1 MKTTLVCLLVFIG
14 SQAFMAASDWHTFEN
29 DNISIE
35 FPKKPTLSKQSV
47 PTAMGNIEIDIASY
61 ETFGENSIA
70 YVLMS
75 KIYPDSLIASIKK
88 EDLSVFYRNHLESSA
103 KKING
108 RLISEKKVTLN
119 GYPGREARID
129 SEDGTIVFYLHM
141 YLVRNTLHLI
151 QTVMDKGKEDDKT
164 SLRFHRSF
172 KLKK

>member
-1 MKTTLVCLLVFIG
+1 MKTTLLCLLVFIG
-14 SQAFMAASDWHTFEN
+14 SQAFRAASDWHTFEN

-35 FPKKPTLSKQSV
+35 FPKKPTLSKQTA
-47 PTAMGNIEIDIASY
+47 PTAMGDIEINIASY
-61 ETFGENSIA
+61 ETSGENSIA

-75 KIYPDSLIASIKK
+75 KIYPDSLIALIKK
-88 EDLSVFYRNHLESSA
+88 EDLSVFYRDQLESSV
-103 KKING
+103 KKIG
-108 RLISEKKVTLN
+108 GQLISDKKVTLN

-129 SEDGTIVFYLHM
+129 IEDGTIVINLHM

-151 QTVMDKGKEDDKT
+151 QTVMNKGKEDDKT